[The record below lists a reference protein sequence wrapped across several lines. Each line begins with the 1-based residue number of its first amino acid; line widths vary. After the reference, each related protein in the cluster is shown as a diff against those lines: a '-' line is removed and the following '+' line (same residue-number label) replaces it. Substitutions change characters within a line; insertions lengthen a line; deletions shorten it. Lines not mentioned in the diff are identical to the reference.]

1 MATELPQRGTMAGS
15 PCYQQC
21 CVKRLC
27 SSGVATR
34 HEFEMNRHVAKPLK
48 FSMPAK
54 PHDQINFYP
63 RSLRQ
68 LNEI

>member
-21 CVKRLC
+21 RG
-27 SSGVATR
+27 S
-34 HEFEMNRHVAKPLK
+34 FD
-48 FSMPAK
+48 
-54 PHDQINFYP
+54 DQINFYP
-63 RSLRQ
+63 RSLKQ